1 MNDEIKLSFRNTI
14 TNTKSLEEYSKT
26 LEKLNSIL
34 VGIDNGKLNQVAQAT
49 RSITKTRTETEKLN
63 QQQQLMKKADTI
75 INISALNQLMRS
87 FGRVINTMSSMTRQ
101 SATFLENMNLLDVAF
116 NNNTVEADKLVNRFS
131 EMYGLDESWGYRT
144 VGLFKQLSN
153 AMGLTD
159 EVGVKLSNT
168 LSQLAVDL
176 SSLYNV
182 STQEAVE
189 KLTSALAGQ
198 TKPIKK
204 SSGFTWKQ
212 VLKNFVNLCK
222 KGVITIENF
231 LFEQEMVHLCY
242 C

>member
-1 MNDEIKLSFRNTI
+1 MNDEIKLSFRNSV
-14 TNTKSLEEYSKT
+14 TNTKRLEEYSKT
-26 LEKLNSIL
+26 LEKINSIL
-34 VGIDNGKLNQVAQAT
+34 VGIDNGKLSQVDQAT

-63 QQQQLMKKADTI
+63 QEQRLMKKADTI
-75 INISALNQLMRS
+75 INITALNQLMRS
-87 FGRVINTMSSMTRQ
+87 FGRVINTMSNMTSQ

-182 STQEAVE
+182 GTQEAVE
-189 KLTSALAGQ
+189 KLTSALAGL
-198 TKPIKK
+198 I
-204 SSGFTWKQ
+204 
-212 VLKNFVNLCK
+212 FVWLALNLLNCWD
-222 KGVITIENF
+222 ILI
-231 LFEQEMVHLCY
+231 
-242 C
+242 

>member
-14 TNTKSLEEYSKT
+14 TNKKSLEEYSKT

-131 EMYGLDESWGYRT
+131 EMYGLDDHSIC
-144 VGLFKQLSN
+144 K
-153 AMGLTD
+153 
-159 EVGVKLSNT
+159 K
-168 LSQLAVDL
+168 
-176 SSLYNV
+176 
-182 STQEAVE
+182 
-189 KLTSALAGQ
+189 
-198 TKPIKK
+198 IKDI
-204 SSGFTWKQ
+204 
-212 VLKNFVNLCK
+212 VLKY
-222 KGVITIENF
+222 G
-231 LFEQEMVHLCY
+231 
-242 C
+242 

>member
-14 TNTKSLEEYSKT
+14 TNTKNLEEYSKT

-49 RSITKTRTETEKLN
+49 RSITKTRMETEKLN

-87 FGRVINTMSSMTRQ
+87 FGRVINTMSSMISQ
-101 SATFLENMNLLDVAF
+101 SPTFLENMNLLDVAF

-182 STQEAVE
+182 GTQEAVE
-189 KLTSALAGQ
+189 KLTSALAGL
-198 TKPIKK
+198 I
-204 SSGFTWKQ
+204 
-212 VLKNFVNLCK
+212 FVWLALNLLNCWD
-222 KGVITIENF
+222 ILI
-231 LFEQEMVHLCY
+231 
-242 C
+242 

>member
-1 MNDEIKLSFRNTI
+1 MNDEIKLSFRNSI

-189 KLTSALAGQ
+189 KLTSALAGL
-198 TKPIKK
+198 I
-204 SSGFTWKQ
+204 
-212 VLKNFVNLCK
+212 FVWLALNLLNCWD
-222 KGVITIENF
+222 ILI
-231 LFEQEMVHLCY
+231 
-242 C
+242 

>member
-189 KLTSALAGQ
+189 KLTSALAGL
-198 TKPIKK
+198 I
-204 SSGFTWKQ
+204 
-212 VLKNFVNLCK
+212 FVWLALNLLNCWD
-222 KGVITIENF
+222 ILI
-231 LFEQEMVHLCY
+231 
-242 C
+242 

>member
-14 TNTKSLEEYSKT
+14 TNTKNLEEYSKT

-49 RSITKTRTETEKLN
+49 RSITKTRMETEKLN

-87 FGRVINTMSSMTRQ
+87 FGRVINTMSSMTSR

-189 KLTSALAGQ
+189 KLTSALAGL
-198 TKPIKK
+198 I
-204 SSGFTWKQ
+204 
-212 VLKNFVNLCK
+212 FVWLALNLLNCWD
-222 KGVITIENF
+222 ILI
-231 LFEQEMVHLCY
+231 
-242 C
+242 

>member
-1 MNDEIKLSFRNTI
+1 MNDEIKLSFRNSI
-14 TNTKSLEEYSKT
+14 TNTKRLEEYSKT

-189 KLTSALAGQ
+189 KLTSALAGL
-198 TKPIKK
+198 I
-204 SSGFTWKQ
+204 
-212 VLKNFVNLCK
+212 FVWLALNLLNCWD
-222 KGVITIENF
+222 ILI
-231 LFEQEMVHLCY
+231 
-242 C
+242 

>member
-14 TNTKSLEEYSKT
+14 TNTKNLEEYSKT

-159 EVGVKLSNT
+159 ETGVKLSNT

-189 KLTSALAGQ
+189 KLTSALAGL
-198 TKPIKK
+198 I
-204 SSGFTWKQ
+204 
-212 VLKNFVNLCK
+212 FVWLALNLLNCWD
-222 KGVITIENF
+222 ILI
-231 LFEQEMVHLCY
+231 
-242 C
+242 

>member
-101 SATFLENMNLLDVAF
+101 SATFLENMN
-116 NNNTVEADKLVNRFS
+116 
-131 EMYGLDESWGYRT
+131 
-144 VGLFKQLSN
+144 
-153 AMGLTD
+153 
-159 EVGVKLSNT
+159 
-168 LSQLAVDL
+168 
-176 SSLYNV
+176 
-182 STQEAVE
+182 
-189 KLTSALAGQ
+189 
-198 TKPIKK
+198 
-204 SSGFTWKQ
+204 
-212 VLKNFVNLCK
+212 
-222 KGVITIENF
+222 
-231 LFEQEMVHLCY
+231 
-242 C
+242 

>member
-1 MNDEIKLSFRNTI
+1 MNDEIKLSFRNSI
-14 TNTKSLEEYSKT
+14 TNTKRLEEYSKT

-87 FGRVINTMSSMTRQ
+87 FGRVINTMSNMTRQ

-182 STQEAVE
+182 GTQEAVE
-189 KLTSALAGQ
+189 KLTSALAGL
-198 TKPIKK
+198 I
-204 SSGFTWKQ
+204 
-212 VLKNFVNLCK
+212 FVWLALNLLNCWD
-222 KGVITIENF
+222 ILI
-231 LFEQEMVHLCY
+231 
-242 C
+242 

>member
-1 MNDEIKLSFRNTI
+1 MNDEIKLSFRNSV
-14 TNTKSLEEYSKT
+14 TNTKRLEEYSKT
-26 LEKLNSIL
+26 LEKINSIL

-75 INISALNQLMRS
+75 INITALNQLMRS
-87 FGRVINTMSSMTRQ
+87 FGRVINTMSNMTSQ

-182 STQEAVE
+182 DTQDAVE
-189 KLTSALAGQ
+189 KLTSALAGL
-198 TKPIKK
+198 I
-204 SSGFTWKQ
+204 
-212 VLKNFVNLCK
+212 FVWLALNLLNCWD
-222 KGVITIENF
+222 ILI
-231 LFEQEMVHLCY
+231 
-242 C
+242 

>member
-1 MNDEIKLSFRNTI
+1 MNDEIRLSFRNTI

-87 FGRVINTMSSMTRQ
+87 FGRVINTMSSMTSR

-189 KLTSALAGQ
+189 KLTSALAGL
-198 TKPIKK
+198 I
-204 SSGFTWKQ
+204 
-212 VLKNFVNLCK
+212 FVWLALNLLNCWD
-222 KGVITIENF
+222 ILI
-231 LFEQEMVHLCY
+231 
-242 C
+242 

>member
-182 STQEAVE
+182 GTQEAVE
-189 KLTSALAGQ
+189 KLTSALAGL
-198 TKPIKK
+198 I
-204 SSGFTWKQ
+204 
-212 VLKNFVNLCK
+212 FVWLALNLLNCWD
-222 KGVITIENF
+222 ILI
-231 LFEQEMVHLCY
+231 
-242 C
+242 